1 MAERGFR
8 KWIITIT
15 VILASLL
22 ELIDTTVVNVS
33 LPQIM
38 GNLGA
43 TLEDVG
49 WVVTAYAVANVIILP
64 MSGWLSLKFGRRN
77 YFVFSIVVFTIASF
91 FCGNAHNIWELI
103 AFRFIQGLG
112 GGGLLSTAQAIL
124 IETWPKEQLGMATA
138 MFGLGVVVGPTIGPT
153 IGGYI
158 TDHFSW
164 PWIFYVNIPLGIIAM
179 LLTLEY
185 IRGRRDKTMANQ
197 SIDWLGI
204 FLLTVSVGS
213 LQIVLERGESEDW
226 FNTTYIIVLSFVAL
240 LGLVL
245 FTWQELTFEHPVV
258 DFHILKNRAFS
269 IGIFTTFILGFGLFG
284 SVFIFP
290 VFVQNLLGF
299 TAQQTGELLIPGGLA
314 TIIMMPFVG
323 SMLKRNFPPQV
334 MATIGFIFF
343 FAFTEMLR
351 RSDLTSGWND
361 FVLPL
366 IIRGIGLSL
375 LFVPLTTLALSGLQ
389 GKDIAQGTGLNNMMR
404 QLGGSFGI
412 ALITTVLHLRQG
424 FHRNILLQHVNINN
438 PALTERVNMLT
449 KGFMA
454 KGYSLLD
461 AQHAAYRAI
470 EGAVT
475 KQTYLLSYLDGFYFV
490 GIFFLF
496 CIPLLYLQPFK
507 RGSAGAKAAAEAH

>member
-1 MAERGFR
+1 MAEAGFR
-8 KWIITIT
+8 KWIITLT

-77 YFVFSIVVFTIASF
+77 YFIFSIILFTVASF

-138 MFGLGVVVGPTIGPT
+138 MFGLGVVVGPTLGPT
-153 IGGYI
+153 LGGYI

-164 PWIFYVNIPLGIIAM
+164 PWIFYINIPLGIIATM
-179 LLTLEY
+179 FTLEY
-185 IRGRRDKTMANQ
+185 IRGKRDKSMSNQ
-197 SIDWLGI
+197 RIDWLGI

-226 FNTTYIIVLSFVAL
+226 FETPYISVLAITAVIGLVSFV
-240 LGLVL
+240 
-245 FTWQELTFEHPVV
+245 WQELSMPNPVV
-258 DFHILKNRAFS
+258 DIRILKNRSFS
-269 IGIFTTFILGFGLFG
+269 IGILLTFILGFGLFG

-290 VFVQNLLGF
+290 IFAQNLLGF
-299 TAQQTGELLIPGGLA
+299 SAQQTGEMLIPGGLA
-314 TIIMMPFVG
+314 TIFMMPMVG
-323 SMLKRNFPPQV
+323 VFLRKGVPPQI
-334 MATIGFIFF
+334 MATIGFVLFF
-343 FAFTEMLR
+343 VFTELLR
-351 RSDLTSGWND
+351 QSTLASGWND
-361 FVLPL
+361 FIIPL
-366 IIRGIGLSL
+366 IIRGMGLSL

-412 ALITTVLHLRQG
+412 AIITTMLHLRQG
-424 FHRNILLQHVNINN
+424 YHRNILLENVNAYD
-438 PALTERVNMLT
+438 PAFTERFNNLVHSFT
-449 KGFMA
+449 VRGFSMI
-454 KGYSLLD
+454 D
-461 AQHAAYRAI
+461 AQQAAYKAI
-470 EGAVT
+470 EGAVV

-496 CIPLLYLQPFK
+496 CIPLLFLQPLRPK
-507 RGSAGAKAAAEAH
+507 GGSIVVDAH

>member
-1 MAERGFR
+1 MAETGFR

-49 WVVTAYAVANVIILP
+49 WIITAYAVANVIVLP

-77 YFVFSIVVFTIASF
+77 YFVFSIILFTVASF
-91 FCGNAHNIWELI
+91 FCGNAHNIWELV

-138 MFGLGVVVGPTIGPT
+138 MFGLGVVVGPTLGPT

-164 PWIFYVNIPLGIIAM
+164 PWIFYVNIPLGIIATM
-179 LLTLEY
+179 LTLEY
-185 IRGRRDKTMANQ
+185 IRGKRDKSMADQ
-197 SIDWLGI
+197 RIDWLGI
-204 FLLTVSVGS
+204 FLLTLSVGS
-213 LQIVLERGESEDW
+213 LQVVLERGESEDW
-226 FNTTYIIVLSFVAL
+226 FQTPYISVLAILAAIGMVSFV
-240 LGLVL
+240 
-245 FTWQELTFEHPVV
+245 WQELSMPNPVV
-258 DFHILKNRAFS
+258 DLRILKNRSFS
-269 IGIFTTFILGFGLFG
+269 IGIILTFILGFGLFG

-290 VFVQNLLGF
+290 IFAQNLLGF
-299 TAQQTGELLIPGGLA
+299 SAQQTGEMLIPGGLT
-314 TIIMMPFVG
+314 TIFMMPMVG
-323 SMLKRNFPPQV
+323 VFLKKGFPPQI
-334 MATIGFIFF
+334 MALIGFVFF
-343 FAFTEMLR
+343 FVFTEMLR
-351 RSDLTSGWND
+351 QSTLSSGWND
-361 FVLPL
+361 FILPL
-366 IIRGIGLSL
+366 IVRGVGLSL

-412 ALITTVLHLRQG
+412 AIITTLLHLRQG
-424 FHRNILLQHVNINN
+424 YHRNILIENVNSYDPEFNERFN
-438 PALTERVNMLT
+438 SLTQTFLV
-449 KGFMA
+449 KGF
-454 KGYSLLD
+454 SLID
-461 AQHAAYRAI
+461 AQQAAYRAI
-470 EGAVT
+470 ETAVV

-490 GIFFLF
+490 GIFFLLS
-496 CIPLLYLQPFK
+496 IPLLFLQPLRK
-507 RGSAGAKAAAEAH
+507 KGGNVVVDAH

>member
-1 MAERGFR
+1 MAESGFR
-8 KWIITIT
+8 KWIITLT

-77 YFVFSIVVFTIASF
+77 YFLFSIILFTVASF
-91 FCGNAHNIWELI
+91 FCGNAQNIWELI
-103 AFRFIQGLG
+103 LFRFIQGLG

-138 MFGLGVVVGPTIGPT
+138 MFGLGVVVGPTLGPT
-153 IGGYI
+153 MGGYI

-164 PWIFYVNIPLGIIAM
+164 PWIFYINIPLGIIATFF
-179 LLTLEY
+179 TLEY
-185 IRGRRDKTMANQ
+185 IRGQRDHSMSEQ
-197 SIDWLGI
+197 RIDWLGI
-204 FLLTVSVGS
+204 FLLTISVGS
-213 LQIVLERGESEDW
+213 LQVVLERGESEDW
-226 FNTTYIIVLSFVAL
+226 FQAPYIMVLAIVAAIGSVAFV
-240 LGLVL
+240 
-245 FTWQELTFEHPVV
+245 WQELTIPNPVV
-258 DFHILKNRAFS
+258 NIRILRNRSFT
-269 IGIFTTFILGFGLFG
+269 IGIFLTFILGFGLFG

-290 VFVQNLLGF
+290 VFAQSLLGF
-299 TAQQTGELLIPGGLA
+299 SAQQTGEMLIPGGLV
-314 TIIMMPFVG
+314 TIFMMPMVG
-323 SMLKRNFPPQV
+323 VLLRKGIPPQI
-334 MATIGFIFF
+334 MAAAGFILFF
-343 FAFTEMLR
+343 VFTELLR
-351 RSDLTSGWND
+351 QSTLASGWND
-361 FVLPL
+361 FILPL
-366 IIRGIGLSL
+366 IIRGMGLSL

-412 ALITTVLHLRQG
+412 AIITTLLHLRQG
-424 FHRNILLQHVNINN
+424 YHRNILLEHVNAYN
-438 PALTERVNMLT
+438 PAFTERFNKLVN
-449 KGFMA
+449 GFLSR
-454 KGYSLLD
+454 GFSTID
-461 AQHAAYRAI
+461 AQQAAYRAL
-470 EGAVT
+470 EGAVV

-496 CIPLLYLQPFK
+496 CIPLLFLQPLRVK
-507 RGSAGAKAAAEAH
+507 SGSIAVDAH